1 MSADTALEPVKDS
14 TRKVLSM
21 FTSLPQT
28 SEAFE
33 ILSWAE
39 IEPWYRELAE
49 TTLAPDTLE
58 PWLRRWSMK
67 QIHGWRSPPRAIQ
80 PTRRYHDA
88 GSVFWMRFL
97 RTCNISI
104 SRSSSSC

>member
-58 PWLRRWSMK
+58 PWLRQWS
-67 QIHGWRSPPRAIQ
+67 QLSALVDETNTWLEIA
-80 PTRRYHDA
+80 T
-88 GSVFWMRFL
+88 RFL